1 MNHLEN
7 LWRVQMNSLWQNF
20 SDEMETGE
28 EETKEPLV
36 TTWGNVTLP
45 RARDVGEVASGASS
59 PSAASA
65 AGSAAPAA
73 GYHPHA
79 AAPREG
85 DPSLAP
91 VEPLVTTWG
100 NVTLPRATT
109 GTLPLASSPSLAEEL
124 RDLREALL

>member
-1 MNHLEN
+1 MVAGYHPHAAAPQEAALREGAP
-7 LWRVQMNSLWQNF
+7 SLAA
-20 SDEMETGE
+20 
-28 EETKEPLV
+28 EPLV

-45 RARDVGEVASGASS
+45 RARDVGEVTSGTSW

-65 AGSAAPAA
+65 AGSASVAA

-85 DPSLAP
+85 APSLAP

-109 GTLPLASSPSLAEEL
+109 GTLPLATSPSLADEL
-124 RDLREALL
+124 RGLREALL

>member
-1 MNHLEN
+1 MQPL
-7 LWRVQMNSLWQNF
+7 VTSPPV
-20 SDEMETGE
+20 
-28 EETKEPLV
+28 EPLV

-45 RARDVGEVASGASS
+45 RARDVGEVTSGASA

-65 AGSAAPAA
+65 AGSAAVAA
-73 GYHPHA
+73 DYHPHA
-79 AAPREG
+79 ADPREG

-109 GTLPLASSPSLAEEL
+109 GTLPLATSPSLADEL
-124 RDLREALL
+124 RGLREALL

>member
-1 MNHLEN
+1 MQPL
-7 LWRVQMNSLWQNF
+7 VTSPPV
-20 SDEMETGE
+20 
-28 EETKEPLV
+28 EPLV

-45 RARDVGEVASGASS
+45 RARDVGEVNSGASS

-65 AGSAAPAA
+65 AGSSAVAA

-85 DPSLAP
+85 APSLAATSP
-91 VEPLVTTWG
+91 PLEPLVTTWG

-109 GTLPLASSPSLAEEL
+109 GTLPLDTSPDLAEEL
-124 RDLREALL
+124 RGLREALL